1 MDIKILETF
10 MSKIFY
16 KPLWNILIDTD
27 MKKKDLVKMHIL
39 VTSH

>member
-1 MDIKILETF
+1 MDIKILEAF

-16 KPLWNILIDTD
+16 KSLRNILVDTD
-27 MKKKDLVKMHIL
+27 MKKKDLVKRHIL